1 MIQPRDLPLG
11 ERLGHM
17 LERTPLFL
25 FECASQT
32 GFRPPRTA
40 IIAEKTR
47 LGTAY
52 LQPSR
57 ALPDAFMA

>member
-1 MIQPRDLPLG
+1 
-11 ERLGHM
+11 M

-40 IIAEKTR
+40 IIAEKSR
-47 LGTAY
+47 LGTTY
-52 LQPSR
+52 LTAAW
-57 ALPDAFMA
+57 ALPAAFMA